1 MSEKIWSA
9 TDRGDLVDGG
19 VVTRKKTSIV
29 RTAKGYDAVL
39 ADVVALID
47 AGRRAVV
54 RSSNAIMTMTYWAVG
69 QRIVEEEQQGE
80 ARADY
85 GEVLVS
91 RLAVDLTARFGRGFG
106 QRNVFNMRAF
116 YLSHRDTILQT
127 ASAKSRS
134 GPVRQKFQTLSGES
148 VRLDELARLA
158 GQFSLP
164 WSCYVRLLSVEA
176 RRRVTST
183 KERRCAAVG
192 PFASSIGRSVA
203 SSTNGPRSRRIR

>member
-1 MSEKIWSA
+1 M
-9 TDRGDLVDGG
+9 DGDEAQLTGG

-69 QRIVEEEQQGE
+69 QRIVEEEQRGE
-80 ARADY
+80 ARAGY

-91 RLAVDLTARFGRGFG
+91 RLAVDLTTRFGRGFG

-127 ASAKSRS
+127 ACKI
-134 GPVRQKFQTLSGES
+134 S
-148 VRLDELARLA
+148 VRTGTPEIPDAVWRI
-158 GQFSLP
+158 
-164 WSCYVRLLSVEA
+164 C
-176 RRRVTST
+176 RR
-183 KERRCAAVG
+183 
-192 PFASSIGRSVA
+192 
-203 SSTNGPRSRRIR
+203 